1 MRALGP
7 VAEWPDFEPDALLR
21 RLTAAGVDFV
31 VIGGFAAIA
40 HGASVLTSDLD
51 ICFASDDGNLEGLG
65 RVLVDLGAR
74 LRGIEDDVPFVP
86 DAATLRRIS
95 VLTLDTTDGPLD
107 VLVEPSGAPRYDLL
121 RRRAERLDLGGFAVL
136 VASLED
142 LIAMKRAAGRAK
154 DLLVV
159 AELEAIQ
166 RLRR

>member
-1 MRALGP
+1 
-7 VAEWPDFEPDALLR
+7 VADWPDFEPDALLR

-51 ICFASDDGNLEGLG
+51 VCFAADDANLRALG
-65 RVLVDLGAR
+65 AVLVELGAS
-74 LRGIEDDVPFVP
+74 LRGVKEDAPFVP
-86 DAATLRRIS
+86 DAATLRRVS
-95 VLTLDTTDGPLD
+95 VLTLDTPDGPLD
-107 VLVEPSGAPRYDLL
+107 VLVEPSGAPPYELL

-136 VASLED
+136 VASLDD

-159 AELEAIQ
+159 DELEAIR

>member
-1 MRALGP
+1 MAD
-7 VAEWPDFEPDALLR
+7 WPDFEPDALLR

-51 ICFASDDGNLEGLG
+51 VCFAADDANLRALG
-65 RVLVDLGAR
+65 AVLVELGAS
-74 LRGIEDDVPFVP
+74 LRGVKEDVPFVP
-86 DAATLRRIS
+86 DAATLRRVS
-95 VLTLDTTDGPLD
+95 VLTLDTPDGPLD
-107 VLVEPSGAPRYDLL
+107 VLVEPSGAPPYELL

-136 VASLED
+136 VASLDD

-159 AELEAIQ
+159 DELEAIR

>member
-1 MRALGP
+1 MAD
-7 VAEWPDFEPDALLR
+7 WPDFEPDALLR

-51 ICFASDDGNLEGLG
+51 ICFAADDANLRALG
-65 RVLVDLGAR
+65 AVLVELGAS
-74 LRGIEDDVPFVP
+74 LRGVEEDVPFVP
-86 DAATLRRIS
+86 DAATLRRVS
-95 VLTLDTTDGPLD
+95 VLTLDTSDGPLD
-107 VLVEPSGAPRYDLL
+107 VLVEPSGAPPYELL

-136 VASLED
+136 VASLDD

-159 AELEAIQ
+159 DELEAIR